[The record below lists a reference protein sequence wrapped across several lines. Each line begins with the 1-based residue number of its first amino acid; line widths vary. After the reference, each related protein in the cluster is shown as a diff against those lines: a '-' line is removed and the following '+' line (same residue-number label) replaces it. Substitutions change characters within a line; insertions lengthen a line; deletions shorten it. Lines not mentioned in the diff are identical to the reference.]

1 MLLPRD
7 RALQFIEGYKAV
19 MLQVLATA
27 GMSRTDSVTQDL
39 ANARTH
45 AVSDPGSIDR
55 AMQVLA
61 DRGEHVSPSV
71 AGAIRSLKL
80 GRWIYLRHARS
91 FAVFLDEA
99 LENAYEVRAL
109 TTPLN
114 ELIDEPPMVF
124 EAGLFAYEGLFVCDG
139 IVLNPVLLGA
149 GYEAEFKSA
158 YTALRQGGKLHRKAP
173 G

>member
-7 RALQFIEGYKAV
+7 SAMQFIDGYKAV
-19 MLQVLATA
+19 MLQVLAA
-27 GMSRTDSVTQDL
+27 ADLPSTDSITQDM

-45 AVSDPGSIDR
+45 AMSEPGSIER
-55 AMQVLA
+55 AMEA
-61 DRGEHVSPSV
+61 IANRGEHLPLTV
-71 AGAIRSLKL
+71 AAAIRSLRVC
-80 GRWIYLRHARS
+80 RWIYLRHTRS

-124 EAGLFAYEGLFVCDG
+124 EAGLFIYEGLFVCDG
-139 IVLNPVLLGA
+139 IVLEPVLLGA
-149 GYEAEFKSA
+149 GYAAEFKAA
-158 YTALRQGGKLHRKAP
+158 YTALRQAGKLHRKAP